1 MLKKLIIV
9 LMLLISIENC
19 YAATIHGNIYDP
31 DLNKMEGRTE
41 IEVDSSPRQYQVS
54 TDGTYSFFLLVGKY
68 TIKAK
73 YEEHGRLKYIAE
85 ERIVV
90 RDEGRFIHDVVMYPS
105 PEEEERLLDKTL
117 EEIGNNSNKTQD
129 ILLFVIIGSVFV
141 ISILLVAYFL
151 RKEKKK
157 EHVQVKEEES
167 FAATEEKKG
176 EIPESSDETKEE
188 KEEFESPESL
198 DKVIRIIKENNGRVT
213 QKEIRK
219 QIPLSEAKI
228 SLMITELEDKG
239 IVKRIKKGRG
249 NIIILSKK
257 LDSDKD

>member
-9 LMLLISIENC
+9 LMLLISIQNC
-19 YAATIHGNIYDP
+19 YAATIYGNIYDP
-31 DLNKMEGRTE
+31 DLNQMKGRVE
-41 IEVDSSPRQYQVS
+41 VEVDSSPRQYQVS

-85 ERIVV
+85 EKIVV
-90 RDEGRFIHDVVMYPS
+90 RDEGRFIHDIVMYPS
-105 PEEEERLLDKTL
+105 PEEEERLINETI
-117 EEIGNNSNKTQD
+117 EEPSNKEQA
-129 ILLFVIIGSVFV
+129 ILLFVVIGSVFIV
-141 ISILLVAYFL
+141 SILLVFYIL
-151 RKEKKK
+151 KKSRKKEYVQEKK
-157 EHVQVKEEES
+157 EESSES
-167 FAATEEKKG
+167 FA
-176 EIPESSDETKEE
+176 EIKEE
-188 KEEFESPESL
+188 KGEVEVPESL
-198 DKVIRIIKENNGRVT
+198 DGIIKIIKENNGRVT

-249 NIIILSKK
+249 NIIILKK
-257 LDSDKD
+257 NKS

>member
-1 MLKKLIIV
+1 
-9 LMLLISIENC
+9 MLLISIENC

-41 IEVDSSPRQYQVS
+41 VEVDSSPRQYQVS

-90 RDEGRFIHDVVMYPS
+90 RDEGRFIHDIVMYPS
-105 PEEEERLLDKTL
+105 PEEEERLLNKTL
-117 EEIGNNSNKTQD
+117 ERPEDNPNKTQD

-167 FAATEEKKG
+167 FAATEE
-176 EIPESSDETKEE
+176 E
-188 KEEFESPESL
+188 KDVDSPESL

-257 LDSDKD
+257 LDSD

>member
-19 YAATIHGNIYDP
+19 YAATIYGNIYDP
-31 DLNKMEGRTE
+31 DLNQMKGRIE
-41 IEVDSSPRQYQVS
+41 VEVDSSPRQYQVS

-90 RDEGRFIHDVVMYPS
+90 RDEGRFIHDIVMYPS
-105 PEEEERLLDKTL
+105 PEEEERLMGDVI
-117 EEIGNNSNKTQD
+117 EEPSNKNNS
-129 ILLFVIIGSVFV
+129 IVLFMIIGFVFIV
-141 ISILLVAYFL
+141 SILLVFYIL
-151 RKEKKK
+151 KKTRKKEYIQEKK
-157 EHVQVKEEES
+157 EES
-167 FAATEEKKG
+167 F
-176 EIPESSDETKEE
+176 DETKEE
-188 KEEFESPESL
+188 KEVDAPESL
-198 DKVIRIIKENNGRVT
+198 DRVIRIIKENNGRVT
-213 QKEIRK
+213 QREIRK

-249 NIIILSKK
+249 NIIILKRKFNSGKN
-257 LDSDKD
+257 

>member
-1 MLKKLIIV
+1 MLKKLIVV

-19 YAATIHGNIYDP
+19 YAATIYGNIYDP
-31 DLNKMEGRTE
+31 DLNQMEGRIE
-41 IEVDSSPRQYQVS
+41 VEVDSSPRQYQVS

-90 RDEGRFIHDVVMYPS
+90 RDEGRFIHDIVMYPS
-105 PEEEERLLDKTL
+105 PEEEERLLNETID
-117 EEIGNNSNKTQD
+117 EPSNGKQS

-141 ISILLVAYFL
+141 ISILLVFYIL
-151 RKEKKK
+151 KKTRKKEYIQEKK
-157 EHVQVKEEES
+157 EES
-167 FAATEEKKG
+167 F
-176 EIPESSDETKEE
+176 DETKEE
-188 KEEFESPESL
+188 KEVDAPESL
-198 DKVIRIIKENNGRVT
+198 DRVIRIIKENNGRVT
-213 QKEIRK
+213 QREIRK

-249 NIIILSKK
+249 NIIILKK
-257 LDSDKD
+257 LRKK

>member
-19 YAATIHGNIYDP
+19 YAATIYGNIYDS
-31 DLNKMEGRTE
+31 DLEKMEGRIE
-41 IEVDSSPRQYQVS
+41 VEVDSSPRQYQVS

-73 YEEHGRLKYIAE
+73 YEEYGRLKYIAE

-90 RDEGRFIHDVVMYPS
+90 RDEGRFIHDIVMYPS
-105 PEEEERLLDKTL
+105 PEEEERLLNKTL
-117 EEIGNNSNKTQD
+117 EIPEDDSNGKQT
-129 ILLFVIIGSVFV
+129 IFLFVIIGSVFV
-141 ISILLVAYFL
+141 ISILLVVYFL

-157 EHVQVKEEES
+157 EHIQEKEEGS
-167 FAATEEKKG
+167 FSATEEKKG
-176 EIPESSDETKEE
+176 EIPGSFDETKEE
-188 KEEFESPESL
+188 VESPESL
-198 DKVIRIIKENNGRVT
+198 DRVIRIIKENNGRVT
-213 QKEIRK
+213 QKDIRK

-249 NIIILSKK
+249 NIIILKRKFS
-257 LDSDKD
+257 SDKD